1 MLNLGA
7 FNRMIS
13 QQQGIDKQQL
23 PSTIIGAPGAQSSM
37 ANMAL
42 EFIKDGD
49 VVGLGT
55 GRAATAFVRAL
66 GDAVK
71 AGLRVTGVSTSQ
83 VTAALAAQLGIPLAT
98 LEEVSSID
106 VTFDGADE
114 VDPRLDLIKGYGGAH
129 VREKIV
135 AASSRRLVILVGAE
149 KLVPIL
155 GSRGILPVEVVP
167 FGLPLCRRRLTE
179 LGCRPAVREQYGQP
193 FVTDNGNQILDC
205 SISPLSDPA
214 AFERAII
221 EIPGVV
227 GTGLF
232 IGMAD
237 TVLVQDG
244 DAVHVQHR
252 GER

>member
-1 MLNLGA
+1 MH
-7 FNRMIS
+7 S
-13 QQQGIDKQQL
+13 YQL
-23 PSTIIGAPGAQSSM
+23 RSGGPAAPETRSPVA
-37 ANMAL
+37 AHAL
-42 EFIKDGD
+42 EFVKDGD

-55 GRAATAFVRAL
+55 GRAATAFVHAL
-66 GDAVK
+66 GAAVK
-71 AGLRVTGVSTSQ
+71 GGLRVRGVPTSQ
-83 VTAALAAQLGIPLAT
+83 VTGDLAMQLGIPLARVD
-98 LEEVSSID
+98 EVGQID

-114 VDPRLDLIKGYGGAH
+114 VDPHLDLIKGYGGAM

-135 AASSRRLVILVGAE
+135 AASSRRLIILVGAE

-167 FGLPLCRRRLTE
+167 FGLPLCQRRLIE
-179 LGCRPAVREQYGQP
+179 LGCQPTIRLVEGRP

-205 SISPLSDPA
+205 GISPIRDPP
-214 AFERAII
+214 AFEQSILS
-221 EIPGVV
+221 IPGMV

-244 DAVHVQHR
+244 EAVAVR
-252 GER
+252 RRANR

>member
-1 MLNLGA
+1 M
-7 FNRMIS
+7 S
-13 QQQGIDKQQL
+13 QESCLRNQQL
-23 PSTIIGAPGAQSSM
+23 FSDVPGAPGAQPSM
-37 ANMAL
+37 AEMAL

-114 VDPRLDLIKGYGGAH
+114 VDPKLDLIKGYGGAH

-149 KLVPIL
+149 KLVPVL

-167 FGLPLCRRRLTE
+167 FGLSLCRRRLME
-179 LGCRPAVREQYGQP
+179 LGCHPTLREHDGQP
-193 FVTDNGNQILDC
+193 FVTDNGNHILDC
-205 SISPLSDPA
+205 GISPLLEPA
-214 AFERAII
+214 AFEQTILG
-221 EIPGVV
+221 IPGVV

-244 DAVHVQHR
+244 DAVQVKQR
-252 GER
+252 GDR

>member
-1 MLNLGA
+1 
-7 FNRMIS
+7 
-13 QQQGIDKQQL
+13 
-23 PSTIIGAPGAQSSM
+23 M
-37 ANMAL
+37 ASMAL

-71 AGLRVTGVSTSQ
+71 AGLRVTAVSTSQ
-83 VTAALAAQLGIPLAT
+83 VTAALAVQLGIPLAT

-106 VTFDGADE
+106 ITFDGADE
-114 VDPRLDLIKGYGGAH
+114 VDPRLDLIKGYGGALI
-129 VREKIV
+129 REKIV

-149 KLVPIL
+149 KLVPVL

-167 FGLPLCRRRLTE
+167 FGLSLCRRCLTE
-179 LGCRPAVREQYGQP
+179 LGCRPAVRTQDGQP

-214 AFERAII
+214 AFERAIL

-244 DAVHVQHR
+244 DAVHVQQR
-252 GER
+252 GDR

>member
-1 MLNLGA
+1 M
-7 FNRMIS
+7 S
-13 QQQGIDKQQL
+13 QESRPHNQQVSPDT
-23 PSTIIGAPGAQSSM
+23 PGAPGVQPSM

-42 EFIKDGD
+42 EVIKDGD

-71 AGLRVTGVSTSQ
+71 AGLRVTAVSTSQ
-83 VTAALAAQLGIPLAT
+83 VTAALAGQLGIHLVT
-98 LEEVSSID
+98 LEEVSHID

-114 VDPRLDLIKGYGGAH
+114 VDPQLDLIKGYGGALI
-129 VREKIV
+129 REKIV
-135 AASSRRLVILVGAE
+135 ATSSRRLVILVGAE
-149 KLVPIL
+149 KLVPVL

-167 FGLPLCRRRLTE
+167 FGLPLYRRRLTE
-179 LGCRPAVREQYGQP
+179 LGCRPTVREYDGQP
-193 FVTDNGNQILDC
+193 FVTDNGNHILDC

-214 AFERAII
+214 SFEQAILG
-221 EIPGVV
+221 IPGVV

-244 DAVHVQHR
+244 DAVHVQQR
-252 GER
+252 GDR

>member
-1 MLNLGA
+1 MNQESCLHNQPL
-7 FNRMIS
+7 S
-13 QQQGIDKQQL
+13 PD
-23 PSTIIGAPGAQSSM
+23 APGALGAQPSM
-37 ANMAL
+37 ATMAL

-71 AGLRVTGVSTSQ
+71 AGLRVTAVSTSQ
-83 VTAALAAQLGIPLAT
+83 VTAALAVQLGIPLAT
-98 LEEVSSID
+98 LEEVSRID

-114 VDPRLDLIKGYGGAH
+114 VDPRLDLIKGYGGALI
-129 VREKIV
+129 REKIV
-135 AASSRRLVILVGAE
+135 AASSRRLIILVGAE
-149 KLVPIL
+149 KLVPVL

-179 LGCRPAVREQYGQP
+179 LGCRPAIREHDGQP
-193 FVTDNGNQILDC
+193 FISDNGNQILDC
-205 SISPLSDPA
+205 SISPLHDPA
-214 AFERAII
+214 AFEQAILG
-221 EIPGVV
+221 IPGVV

-237 TVLVQDG
+237 TILVQDG
-244 DAVHVQHR
+244 DTVNVQHR
-252 GER
+252 GDR

>member
-1 MLNLGA
+1 MLNVGA

-13 QQQGIDKQQL
+13 QQKGIDKQQL
-23 PSTIIGAPGAQSSM
+23 PSTITGTPGAQPSM

-71 AGLRVTGVSTSQ
+71 AGLRVTAVSTSQ
-83 VTAALAAQLGIPLAT
+83 VTAALATQLGIPLAT
-98 LEEVSSID
+98 LEEVSDID

-114 VDPRLDLIKGYGGAH
+114 VDPRLDLIKGYGGALI
-129 VREKIV
+129 REKIV

-149 KLVPIL
+149 KLVPVL

-167 FGLPLCRRRLTE
+167 FGLPLCRRRLAE
-179 LGCRPAVREQYGQP
+179 LGCQPVVREHYGQP
-193 FVTDNGNQILDC
+193 FVTDNGNHILDC

-214 AFERAII
+214 SFEQAILG
-221 EIPGVV
+221 IPGVV

-244 DAVHVQHR
+244 DAVHVQR
-252 GER
+252 GDR

>member
-1 MLNLGA
+1 MNQESRPH
-7 FNRMIS
+7 N
-13 QQQGIDKQQL
+13 QQL
-23 PSTIIGAPGAQSSM
+23 PATAPGAPGAQPSM

-42 EFIKDGD
+42 DFIKDDD

-66 GDAVK
+66 GCAVQ
-71 AGLRVTGVSTSQ
+71 AGLRVTAVSTSQ
-83 VTAALAAQLGIPLAT
+83 ATAALAAQLGIPLTT

-114 VDPRLDLIKGYGGAH
+114 VDLRLDLIKGYGGAL

-135 AASSRRLVILVGAE
+135 AASSRRLIILVGAE
-149 KLVPIL
+149 KLVPVL

-179 LGCRPAVREQYGQP
+179 LGCRPAVRKHDGQP
-193 FVTDNGNQILDC
+193 FVTDNGNHILDC
-205 SISPLSDPA
+205 SISPLPNPA
-214 AFERAII
+214 SFEQAILG
-221 EIPGVV
+221 IPGVV

-244 DAVHVQHR
+244 DAVNVQQR
-252 GER
+252 GDR